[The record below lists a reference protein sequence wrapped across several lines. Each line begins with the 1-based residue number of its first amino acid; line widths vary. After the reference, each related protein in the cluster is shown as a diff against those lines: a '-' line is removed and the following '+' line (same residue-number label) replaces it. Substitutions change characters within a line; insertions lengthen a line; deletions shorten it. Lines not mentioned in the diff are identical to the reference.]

1 MDPKV
6 KQVTED
12 TISKGGILFQM
23 FFDSHAPD
31 AETVKNRL
39 TQLFAGITKE
49 EGVVYAVGEIEPP
62 ESENLNGKNVYSTS
76 GEVKVLTKD
85 LKSAFRLAFKYGPVY
100 LEVLE
105 PERRIV
111 GFEEL
116 QDIMNDVAQ
125 NSYALS
131 QYIIRNT
138 LKGEALQN
146 FLRNLKYR
154 EKLGEKLR
162 KGDSDGSK

>member
-1 MDPKV
+1 MDKNV
-6 KQVTED
+6 KQVNENV
-12 TISKGGILFQM
+12 ISKGGILFQM
-23 FFDSHAPD
+23 YFDSHANDP
-31 AETVKNRL
+31 ETVKNRL

-62 ESENLNGKNVYSTS
+62 TSDEMNGKTVYSTS
-76 GEVKVLTKD
+76 GEIKILAKD

-116 QDIMNDVAQ
+116 QDVMNDVAQ

-138 LKGEALQN
+138 LKGEALQS
-146 FLRNLKYR
+146 FMRNLKYR

-162 KGDSDGSK
+162 KGGVKDEN